1 MSESVLKSVLEESA
15 RLEWGRYANA
25 PAHVF
30 SKGHERSMQRI
41 FRLYDKNI
49 RRSIAINRPRR
60 IRLTRKTALVLLAV
74 FFLAAVTG
82 CAVAYYVSHSF
93 RGVVHSDNTEL
104 RVIDTEN
111 CPTHIDV
118 IYYLPEIPK
127 GFVATESYF
136 MSSFVDVYYTN
147 PSTEQGFG
155 FSQFVKA
162 DVGTIHADT
171 QRVPL
176 EEIVINGH
184 YGVCVSEHIKN
195 TVVTEITW
203 DNGDYV
209 LQLVGN
215 LDKDLAIELAESAKV
230 QNN

>member
-15 RLEWGRYANA
+15 RLEWSSYVNA
-25 PAHVF
+25 PAHIF
-30 SKGHERSMQRI
+30 SKGHERSMQHI
-41 FRLYDKNI
+41 FKLYDKNI
-49 RRSIAINRPRR
+49 RRSVAINRPRR

-93 RGVVHSDNTEL
+93 RGAVHSDNTEL
-104 RVIDTEN
+104 RPIDTEN
-111 CPTHIDV
+111 CPTDIDV

-127 GFVATESYF
+127 GFVAMESYF
-136 MSSFVDVYYTN
+136 IPGFMEVNYVN
-147 PSTEQGFG
+147 PSTGQAFG
-155 FSQFVKA
+155 FSQDTKDGFSV
-162 DVGTIHADT
+162 HADT
-171 QRVPL
+171 ERVPL
-176 EEIVINGH
+176 EEVIINGH
-184 YGVCVSEHIKN
+184 YGVCVNEYRKN
-195 TVVTEITW
+195 TVITYIMW
-203 DNGDYV
+203 DNGDYI

>member
-15 RLEWGRYANA
+15 RLEWGSYANA

-30 SKGHERSMQRI
+30 SKRHERSMQRI
-41 FRLYDKNI
+41 FKLYDKNI

-93 RGVVHSDNTEL
+93 RGAVHSDNTEL
-104 RVIDTEN
+104 RPIDTEN
-111 CPTHIDV
+111 CPTDIDV

-127 GFVATESYF
+127 GFVAMESYF
-136 MSSFVDVYYTN
+136 IPGFMEVYYVN

-155 FSQFVKA
+155 FSQDTKIGFSV
-162 DVGTIHADT
+162 HADT
-171 QRVPL
+171 ERVPL
-176 EEIVINGH
+176 EEVIINGH
-184 YGVCVSEHIKN
+184 YGVCLSEYRKN
-195 TVVTEITW
+195 TVFTSIIW
-203 DNGDYV
+203 DNGDYI
-209 LQLVGN
+209 LQVAGN
-215 LDKDLAIELAESAKV
+215 LDKDLAIELAESAKI